1 MTMYLDATRL
11 TFGLRSDKAT
21 RSRILINRDHIV
33 TIEEADNCIYIRTV
47 NGSEYLVEATYEDA
61 IKAINQKERTEEIQ
75 EALLVKIK
83 EEYKK

>member
-1 MTMYLDATRL
+1 MTMYL
-11 TFGLRSDKAT
+11 
-21 RSRILINRDHIV
+21 
-33 TIEEADNCIYIRTV
+33 
-47 NGSEYLVEATYEDA
+47 DA

>member
-1 MTMYLDATRL
+1 MTMYIDATRL
-11 TFGLRSDKAT
+11 TFGLESDEIT
-21 RSRILINRDHIV
+21 RSRLLINRDHIV
-33 TIEEADNCIYIRTV
+33 TIEDKPGCISITMT
-47 NGSEYLVEATYEDA
+47 NGSKYYVEATYEDA

>member
-11 TFGLRSDKAT
+11 TFCLSGDKAT

-47 NGSEYLVEATYEDA
+47 NGSEYLVEATCEDA
-61 IKAINQKERTEEIQ
+61 IKEINQKERNEEIQ
-75 EALLVKIK
+75 KAKLVKIK
-83 EEYKK
+83 EEYKE